1 MTRTRNTRKVN
12 YNEDRQGLD
21 DDFVDDVDDQ
31 EEGEEEVSQPGGV
44 RSSGRSRRSS
54 TRLNEYTHDA
64 QEDEDE
70 EPRRQAAR
78 QQESRGSLSIRLKRR
93 KSGEG
98 TKPELLQPV
107 ASGVQEEEEA
117 DAQGDDDPIH
127 ASAAAKADMSAL
139 AFEDDEAS
147 NPNGGPYQTRA
158 RNNINY
164 AEGDDESDGPQRPGR
179 KSKTNANASRKPQP
193 SDFECDTDDHDEAEY
208 GQRKPKRRIKSQA
221 DLRQSKVKK
230 QARRTRKS
238 DADGDF
244 ELSLDDSAEEELDLP
259 DDDDDDLPEELPA
272 SQGTSYALR
281 QRKQVNYYLPVIDG
295 KSKAMP
301 DDLDVTKYNFPRQ
314 GPLTFVD
321 DTPKRRQPRK
331 KAGWNGLPATMSGKD
346 YAKLFGDGPD
356 SSDDDVPTARR
367 VLGAGLGG
375 GAMLGG
381 MPSSVSGLLGGAG
394 GLGAFG
400 GAATAHGAVDKDA
413 QLGRIKPGSDGLADV
428 DPFGPNMQ
436 VDFSSIG
443 GLDSHVQ
450 QLKEMVSLPLLYPEL
465 FTRFKVTPPRGVLF
479 HGPPGTGK
487 TLVARALAA
496 SCSTD
501 GQQISFFMRKGADC
515 LSKWVGE
522 AERQLRLLFEEAKNA
537 QPSIIF
543 FDEIDGLAPVRSSK
557 QDQIHASIVSIL
569 LALMDG
575 MDGRG
580 QVVVIGAT
588 NRPDSVDPALRR
600 PGRFDREFYFPLP
613 DRKARREILNIHTR
627 GWEPPLSD
635 DFKDRLAEVTKGYG
649 GADLR
654 ALCTEAALNAI
665 QRRYPQ
671 IYKTNDRLLL
681 EPESIHVDAKDFMMS
696 VNKVVPSSKRAGA
709 GSAAALPE
717 HFQPLLGTAVA
728 EATRILD
735 SVMPPVSK
743 RNALEEAM
751 YEDEAPADLGVGSSS
766 SLAAFGAAAATARAH
781 DGGFGREL
789 LLQSFETLRV
799 FKPRVLIHGEE
810 GMGQSIVGAAILH
823 HLEGYHV
830 QPLDIATLL
839 GDSSRTPEA
848 AVIQIFQ
855 EAKRHKPSVMYIP
868 GIIHWANSVPEGVRT
883 TLKSLLDSLSPS
895 DPVMLLAVAEG
906 PISELRRDVR
916 NWFGFLPNNKYEV
929 HRPGTAQRQAFF
941 SDLLNYVA
949 RPPTE
954 FPDGVP
960 RRKRVLE
967 DLPVAPPKPKKEPSK
982 AELEQL
988 QNQDERTLEHLK
1000 FRLSPVLS
1008 ELRKKFK
1015 RFCRDARLE
1024 YNLQSLMSRFDYDP
1038 PSGGKVVVHLIYN
1051 QPIKGVRGAQLVS
1064 PAKPQPAAP
1073 LLIGS
1078 QELSELEPMTD
1089 VAAGQQAQVVIGG
1102 PAIGGEDVPLA
1113 SQLSAPTA
1121 EADVSMVDA
1130 SSQQTATGSQLVPP
1144 SLAITTEDAPP
1155 PSTPVKALQSAESL
1169 QVPGAAD
1176 ALSEDAP
1183 ASGPPA
1189 EAFRRDMTIWLISL
1203 DKMHTRLFN
1212 SYYLTAEEFL
1222 DDVQKLVSNAEEAAE
1237 VDEDRV
1243 TKAYEMR
1250 TLALIL
1256 IEQFVDPAF
1265 RLECAKAA
1273 KRIREREAAAA
1284 REAKDKATKESAGAE
1299 LGATQAGA
1307 AQGAGVSADA
1317 SATASGS
1324 ATDATAPSTF
1334 ATLKRGREDENG
1346 TSGPHDSDAD
1356 EAARKRQRQTPQP
1369 IPSPAN
1375 THLQANGQN
1384 VSSQGVQASP
1394 ARNGPMGMDSLLN
1407 GSNVTRS
1414 PSKTA
1419 TQTQTFEINHEQLGM
1434 LANHMVTASADFTID
1449 QLEQLRASAFNTVWQ
1464 KRSDWNRT
1472 ALIQELWGMTNQVA
1486 DALRQEREEAD
1497 RD

>member
-1 MTRTRNTRKVN
+1 MAPGRAAARKKINYSEDADGSDFEDASSDGSDQRRPSRATRTSQRERKPTRQLDENAVEDDNT
-12 YNEDRQGLD
+12 
-21 DDFVDDVDDQ
+21 Q
-31 EEGEEEVSQPGGV
+31 ESVASAPPQ
-44 RSSGRSRRSS
+44 RSSSSGTRLKLKLKPPNNAEAASRPRS
-54 TRLNEYTHDA
+54 TRNSLSASGPVASSVH
-64 QEDEDE
+64 EDEDGHRDADG
-70 EPRRQAAR
+70 EPDLPQ
-78 QQESRGSLSIRLKRR
+78 
-93 KSGEG
+93 
-98 TKPELLQPV
+98 
-107 ASGVQEEEEA
+107 
-117 DAQGDDDPIH
+117 DAG
-127 ASAAAKADMSAL
+127 MSAIN
-139 AFEDDEAS
+139 FEDDGDEKVGRS
-147 NPNGGPYQTRA
+147 GRRSRTTVNYRDNDDDSEEEGPVNKSRA
-158 RNNINY
+158 
-164 AEGDDESDGPQRPGR
+164 
-179 KSKTNANASRKPQP
+179 
-193 SDFECDTDDHDEAEY
+193 
-208 GQRKPKRRIKSQA
+208 RKPKKEDDSDFNDTDEHDNADFGSRRTKSKRFASQTERRSA
-221 DLRQSKVKK
+221 KVK
-230 QARRTRKS
+230 QLARKKKGSRDDT
-238 DADGDF
+238 DF
-244 ELSLDDSAEEELDLP
+244 VNDDEEDEEEDDLDLDLGGDGS
-259 DDDDDDLPEELPA
+259 DDAAFAPA
-272 SQGTSYALR
+272 SQGTSYGLR
-281 QRKQVNYYLPVIDG
+281 QRKPVNYTLPVPDPTG
-295 KSKAMP
+295 KNMA
-301 DDLDVTKYNFPRQ
+301 DDFSGDTWGFARK
-314 GPLTFVD
+314 GPITFVD
-321 DTPKRRQPRK
+321 DTPKKRGPRK
-331 KAGWNGLPATMSGKD
+331 KGGWNGLPATMSGKD

-356 SSDDDVPTARR
+356 SSDDDMPTARR

-375 GAMLGG
+375 GSMLGG
-381 MPSSVSGLLGGAG
+381 LPTSVSGLLGGAG
-394 GLGAFG
+394 GLGGFG
-400 GAATAHGAVDKDA
+400 GIGGGPGAVDKDA
-413 QLGRIKPGSDGLADV
+413 QLGRIKPGSTANADV

-496 SCSTD
+496 SCSTE

-557 QDQIHASIVSIL
+557 QDQIHASIVSTL

-671 IYKTNDRLLL
+671 IYSTNDRLVLQ
-681 EPESIHVDAKDFMMS
+681 PETIHVDAKDFMMS
-696 VNKVVPSSKRAGA
+696 VNKVVPSSKRAGT

-717 HFQPLLGTAVA
+717 HFQPLLGSTVA
-728 EATRILD
+728 EATQIVD
-735 SVMPPVSK
+735 AIMPPVSK

-751 YEDEAPADLGVGSSS
+751 YEDEAPADASAAGPSSS
-766 SLAAFGAAAATARAH
+766 SAFGHGAATARAH

-810 GMGQSIVGAAILH
+810 GMGQGVIGAAILH

-855 EAKRHKPSVMYIP
+855 EAKRHKPSIMYIP
-868 GIIHWANSVPEGVRT
+868 GMIHWANSVPDGVRT

-906 PISELRRDVR
+906 SIDDLRRDVR
-916 NWFGFLPNNKYEV
+916 SWFGILKHNKFEIPLPS
-929 HRPGTAQRQAFF
+929 PFQREAFF
-941 SDLLNYVA
+941 ADVLDYAS
-949 RPPTE
+949 RPPTD

-960 RRKRVLE
+960 RKKRVLE
-967 DLPVAPPKPKKEPSK
+967 QLPIAPPQTKKELSK
-982 AELEQL
+982 AELDQL
-988 QNQDERTLEHLK
+988 QTQDERILEHLK
-1000 FRLSPVLS
+1000 FRLSPVLA

-1024 YNLQSLMSRFDYDP
+1024 YNLQNLMSRFDFDP

-1051 QPIKGVRGAQLVS
+1051 QPIKGVRGAQLLS
-1064 PAKPQPAAP
+1064 PARPALPIPVEGAQAQPP
-1073 LLIGS
+1073 L
-1078 QELSELEPMTD
+1078 TD
-1089 VAAGQQAQVVIGG
+1089 IAAGQQAQVGIGG
-1102 PAIGGEDVPLA
+1102 PAVGLGQALPASQMTLA
-1113 SQLSAPTA
+1113 SADG
-1121 EADVSMVDA
+1121 DVSMLDA
-1130 SSQQTATGSQLVPP
+1130 GAAVAPVQALPPALAVTA
-1144 SLAITTEDAPP
+1144 SLLAEDAPP
-1155 PSTPVKALQSAESL
+1155 STPMRPGQDSQSL
-1169 QVPGAAD
+1169 QVPVDGNGPISAATN
-1176 ALSEDAP
+1176 AP
-1183 ASGPPA
+1183 APPND
-1189 EAFRRDMTIWLISL
+1189 AFRRDMTIWLLSL

-1265 RLECAKAA
+1265 RVECAKTA
-1273 KRIREREAAAA
+1273 KRVRDREATAAAA
-1284 REAKDKATKESAGAE
+1284 AKASKEKGKEAETGAASASNGTGTDAGAPAA
-1299 LGATQAGA
+1299 LTAPDAISNAGA
-1307 AQGAGVSADA
+1307 
-1317 SATASGS
+1317 
-1324 ATDATAPSTF
+1324 
-1334 ATLKRGREDENG
+1334 LKRAREG
-1346 TSGPHDSDAD
+1346 DSNDVAEDSD
-1356 EAARKRQRQTPQP
+1356 EAARKRQRQTPPPGSQ
-1369 IPSPAN
+1369 
-1375 THLQANGQN
+1375 TANGSTSTPSRAIPGP
-1384 VSSQGVQASP
+1384 SSRG
-1394 ARNGPMGMDSLLN
+1394 NGPMGVGSLLN
-1407 GSNVTRS
+1407 GANVTRS
-1414 PSKTA
+1414 PAKA
-1419 TQTQTFEINHEQLGM
+1419 LPRFELDPNALKA
-1434 LANHMVTASADFTID
+1434 LAVHMVGVSVHFNID
-1449 QLEQLRASAFNTVWQ
+1449 QLEQLRAAAFNVVWRR
-1464 KRSDWNRT
+1464 RSDWNRT
-1472 ALIQELWGMTNQVA
+1472 QLIQELWELTDQIG
-1486 DALRQEREEAD
+1486 DAVREESLLEQQ
-1497 RD
+1497 